1 MVTTPNRF
9 TALFETETNF
19 FSSNVCPVSR
29 CLLIKSDVKKIQPKI
44 ILGHRSYE
52 DDMSRHRTH
61 VYDILADKEKL
72 ASSLVKSRMC
82 ISVDKN
88 EICQHSNCRFAHS
101 LDELKVSDCLF
112 EHRCRFVRM
121 SNDELVN
128 KGPKVCIHKH
138 PDENIESFMRRT
150 GLDKYRSIIKPIV
163 VKPAPPFSHSQPPQ
177 SSLSS
182 AKITQLER
190 QVERQVETQ
199 VETQVERQV
208 ERQVET
214 QLERQVDRQVETDQ
228 ILTIR
233 VPKRLASQALEIA
246 IKSNKFSSVQIIIV
260 D

>member
-1 MVTTPNRF
+1 MMTTNRF
-9 TALFETETNF
+9 TALFKTETNVF
-19 FSSNVCPVSR
+19 PSKVLPVSK
-29 CLLIKSDVKKIQPKI
+29 CSLIKPDEKKTQSKI

-52 DDMSRHRTH
+52 DDMSRHRTN

-112 EHRCRFVRM
+112 KHRCRFVRM
-121 SNDELVN
+121 SNGELVN
-128 KGPKVCIHKH
+128 NGPKVCIHKH

-150 GLDKYRSIIKPIV
+150 GLDKYRSIIKPII
-163 VKPAPPFSHSQPPQ
+163 VKPAPPFSHSQPPPPSSQPPQ
-177 SSLSS
+177 SSLCS
-182 AKITQLER
+182 AKITQVEK
-190 QVERQVETQ
+190 QVEK
-199 VETQVERQV
+199 
-208 ERQVET
+208 
-214 QLERQVDRQVETDQ
+214 QVDKQVDTDQ

-233 VPKRLASQALEIA
+233 VPKRLASQALEVA